1 MVSLRRINVAA
12 NFKWKVIIV
21 IVVVASCLW
30 LMYPPQERINLGLD
44 LQGGMHLVLKVD
56 TEKLPADAK
65 SGAVRRALEI
75 IRNRVDQFG
84 VAEPSIQL
92 KGKNRI
98 IVELPGIEDRQRAV
112 DLIGRTA
119 LLEFNVVAP
128 SEKTEMALDAL
139 DKKTKILSKVE
150 ISQEQTQEGATF
162 KSIMF
167 SEANKEAVR
176 EIISNA
182 ENQKLVPDGYQ
193 FLISRQ
199 MDIKGEKIRQL
210 YLLKSKP
217 EITGES
223 LITANW
229 DRDNFKKYYVSLD
242 FDAKG
247 RKKIRQLTG
256 QAAKRYQDSK
266 TVSRLAIVLDGVVYS
281 APLMKVEVDT
291 NPIIEG
297 NFTKTEVEDL
307 SLVLR
312 AGSLPAPIIIEQEN
326 TIGPTLGQDSVKKG
340 VTAAVFG
347 CVLVLVFMAVYYL
360 IAGLIANFALC
371 LNIIIIM
378 GALSFRD
385 ATLTLPGIAGIIL
398 TIGMAV
404 DANVLIFERIREEIK
419 LGKSIRP
426 AIQAGYHKVFSTILD
441 ANLTTLLTAFILYQ
455 IGTGPIKGFGLTLM
469 IGITASMFTALVVT
483 RLIFDFLTIK
493 TRILKKLPMLEI
505 LKESKFDI
513 ISKRRIAY
521 GLSLIVIIGGLVVF
535 AQRGAENFGIDFTG
549 GTIQQVQFSQAP
561 DVNQVRNALKSVNL
575 QKATIQTFGEDNN
588 IIIRTEGQES
598 SKITQAIK
606 DNFKDNQA
614 QTVRVEEIGPTI
626 GKELRY
632 KALIAIGLAIVVI
645 CIYITFRFEF
655 KFGVCAI
662 IALLHDVIV
671 TLGIYSISG
680 RELSLPIIAA
690 ILTII
695 GYSLNDTIV
704 VFDRIREDIHLM
716 HKANFKNIV
725 NRSINETLSRTI
737 ITSLTTL
744 LVVVSLYLFGGSVI
758 NDFAFVLLIGVVVG
772 TYSSIFVAAPIL
784 VEWHKK

>member
-1 MVSLRRINVAA
+1 MVA
-12 NFKWKVIIV
+12 NFKWKVVIV
-21 IVVVASCLW
+21 ILVIASCLW

-56 TEKLPADAK
+56 TDELPNDAK
-65 SGAVRRALEI
+65 SGAVKRALEI

-98 IVELPGIEDRQRAV
+98 IVELPGIADRERAV

-128 SEKTEMALDAL
+128 WQKTEQALNAL
-139 DKKTKILSKVE
+139 DKETKILKKVE
-150 ISQEQTQEGATF
+150 IKEDQTREGAIF
-162 KSIMF
+162 KSVIF
-167 SEANKEAVR
+167 PEESKEEIR
-176 EIISNA
+176 EILSDP
-182 ENQKLVPDGYQ
+182 KTDFLVPKGYK

-199 MDIKGEKIRQL
+199 MKIQDETFRQL
-210 YLLKSKP
+210 YLLKATS

-229 DRDNFKKYYVSLD
+229 DRDQFKKYHVSLD

-247 RKKIRQLTG
+247 RKKVRQLTG
-256 QAAKRYQDSK
+256 QAAKRYEENK
-266 TVSRLAIVLDGVVYS
+266 IVSRLAIVLDDVVYS

-307 SLVLR
+307 SLILR
-312 AGSLPAPIIIEQEN
+312 AGSLPAPIIIEQES
-326 TIGPTLGQDSVKKG
+326 TIGPSLGQDSIKKG
-340 VTAAVFG
+340 VTAAIIG
-347 CVLVLVFMAVYYL
+347 CLLVLVFMVVYYL
-360 IAGLIANFALC
+360 FAGLIANFALC

-404 DANVLIFERIREEIK
+404 DANVLIFERIREE
-419 LGKSIRP
+419 LRVGKSIRP
-426 AIQAGYHKVFSTILD
+426 AIQAGYHKAFSTIFD

-469 IGITASMFTALVVT
+469 IGISASMFTALVVT

-493 TRILKKLPMLEI
+493 TRILKKLPMLNV

-513 ISKRRIAY
+513 IGKRKIAY
-521 GLSLIVIIGGLVVF
+521 TLSLIVIITGLVAF

-549 GTIQQVQFSQAP
+549 GTIQQIQFEKAP
-561 DVNQVRNALKSVNL
+561 DINQVRNALKSVNL
-575 QKATIQTFGEDNN
+575 GKATIQTFGEDND

-598 SKITQAIK
+598 SKITQAINE
-606 DNFKDNQA
+606 NFKDNQTR
-614 QTVRVEEIGPTI
+614 TVRVEEIGPAI

-632 KALIAIGLAIVVI
+632 KALIAIGLAMIVI
-645 CIYITFRFEF
+645 CIYVTFRFEF
-655 KFGVCAI
+655 KFGVCAV
-662 IALLHDVIV
+662 IALLHDVIIA
-671 TLGIYSISG
+671 LGIYSLSG

-704 VFDRIREDIHLM
+704 VFDRIREDMHLTR
-716 HKANFKNIV
+716 KANFSNIV
-725 NRSINETLSRTI
+725 NRSINETLSRTV
-737 ITSLTTL
+737 ITSFTTL
-744 LVVVSLYLFGGSVI
+744 LVVLSLYLFGGSVI
-758 NDFAFVLLIGVVVG
+758 NDFAFLLLIGIIIG

>member
-1 MVSLRRINVAA
+1 MAT

-21 IVVVASCLW
+21 VVVVASCLW

-56 TEKLPADAK
+56 TDKLSDDAK
-65 SGAVRRALEI
+65 NGAVKRALEI

-98 IVELPGIEDRQRAV
+98 IVELPGVEDRERAV
-112 DLIGRTA
+112 ALIGKTA
-119 LLEFNVVAP
+119 LLEFNMVA
-128 SEKTEMALDAL
+128 STKKAEIAFDAL
-139 DKKTKILSKVE
+139 DKKTQISSKVDVKE
-150 ISQEQTQEGATF
+150 DQIEGTPF
-162 KSIMF
+162 KSFIVA
-167 SEANKEAVR
+167 EENKDVVR
-176 EIISNA
+176 EIISD
-182 ENQKLVPDGYQ
+182 EEVKKVLPEGYQ

-199 MDIKGEKIRQL
+199 MGKQGETYREL
-210 YLLKSKP
+210 YLLKTKP
-217 EITGES
+217 EITGDS

-256 QAAKRYQDSK
+256 QAAKRYNENK
-266 TVSRLAIVLDGVVYS
+266 TISRLAIVLDGVVYS
-281 APLMKVEVDT
+281 APSMKVEVDT

-297 NFTKTEVEDL
+297 NFTKDEVEDL
-307 SLVLR
+307 SLILR

-326 TIGPTLGQDSVKKG
+326 TIGPTLGQDSIRKG

-347 CVLVLVFMAVYYL
+347 SLLVLVFMAVYYL
-360 IAGLIANFALC
+360 VAGLIANFALC

-404 DANVLIFERIREEIK
+404 DANVLIFERIREELK
-419 LGKSIRP
+419 VGKSIRP

-455 IGTGPIKGFGLTLM
+455 IGTGAIKGFGLTLM

-483 RLIFDFLTIK
+483 RLVFDFLTIK
-493 TRILKKLPMLEI
+493 TRILKKLPMLEV

-513 ISKRRIAY
+513 IDKRKIAY
-521 GLSLIVIIGGLVVF
+521 GLSLIVIIGGLIVF

-549 GTIQQVQFSQAP
+549 GTIQQIQFTKAP
-561 DVNQVRNALKSVNL
+561 DVTKVRNALKSVNL
-575 QKATIQTFGEDNN
+575 EKATIQTFGEDNN

-598 SKITQAIK
+598 SKITKAIK
-606 DNFKDNQA
+606 ENFKDNSA
-614 QTVRVEEIGPTI
+614 QVLRVEEIGPTI
-626 GKELRY
+626 GRELRY
-632 KALIAIGLAIVVI
+632 KALMAIGLAIVVI

-716 HKANFKNIV
+716 HKASFKDIV
-725 NRSINETLSRTI
+725 NKSINQTLSRTI

-744 LVVVSLYLFGGSVI
+744 LVVLSLYLFGGSVI

>member
-1 MVSLRRINVAA
+1 
-12 NFKWKVIIV
+12 
-21 IVVVASCLW
+21 
-30 LMYPPQERINLGLD
+30 MYPPQERINLGLD

-56 TEKLPADAK
+56 TEKLPKDARD
-65 SGAVRRALEI
+65 GAVRRALEI

-112 DLIGRTA
+112 DLIGKTA

-128 SEKTEMALDAL
+128 WKKTDLAVNAL
-139 DKKTKILSKVE
+139 DKKTDILKKLSIKE
-150 ISQEQTQEGATF
+150 DYTEEGASFKTITF
-162 KSIMF
+162 LDKD
-167 SEANKEAVR
+167 KE
-176 EIISNA
+176 EIRAIIND
-182 ENQKLVPDGYQ
+182 PDNLSLIPEGYK

-199 MDIKGEKIRQL
+199 MKVQDEPIRQL
-210 YLLKSKP
+210 YLLRATP
-217 EITGES
+217 EITGDS

-229 DRDNFKKYYVSLD
+229 DKDQFKRYYVSLD

-247 RKKIRQLTG
+247 RKKVRQVTG
-256 QAAKRYQDSK
+256 QAAKKYEENK
-266 TVSRLAIVLDGVVYS
+266 TVSRLAIVLDNVVYS
-281 APLMKVEVDT
+281 APMMKVEVDT

-326 TIGPTLGQDSVKKG
+326 TVGPTLGQDSINKG
-340 VTAAVFG
+340 VTAAIFG
-347 CVLVLVFMAVYYL
+347 CILVLVFMAVYYL
-360 IAGLIANFALC
+360 FAGLIADFALS
-371 LNIIIIM
+371 LNIIIIL
-378 GALSFRD
+378 GALSLRD

-404 DANVLIFERIREEIK
+404 DANVLIFERIREELK

-455 IGTGPIKGFGLTLM
+455 IGTGPIRGFGLTLI
-469 IGITASMFTALVVT
+469 IGILASMFTALVVT

-493 TRILKKLPMLEI
+493 TRILKKLPMLEV

-513 ISKRRIAY
+513 IGKRKIAY
-521 GLSLIVIIGGLVVF
+521 GMSLIVIIAGLVAF
-535 AQRGAENFGIDFTG
+535 GQRGINNFGIDFMG
-549 GTIQQVQFSQAP
+549 GTIQQIQFEKAP
-561 DVNQVRNALKSVNL
+561 DVNEVRNALKSVDL
-575 QKATIQTFGEDNN
+575 EKATIQTFGDESS

-598 SKITQAIK
+598 SAITQAINA
-606 DNFKDNQA
+606 NFKDNKTQ
-614 QTVRVEEIGPTI
+614 VMRVEEIGPTV

-632 KALIAIGLAIVVI
+632 KALIAIGLAIIAI

-655 KFGVCAI
+655 KFGICAI
-662 IALLHDVIV
+662 IALVHDVIV

-704 VFDRIREDIHLM
+704 VFDRIREDLHLM
-716 HKANFKNIV
+716 GKAGFKTIV

-744 LVVVSLYLFGGSVI
+744 LVVISLYLFGGSVI
-758 NDFAFVLLIGVVVG
+758 NDFAFVLLIGVIVG

-784 VEWHKK
+784 VEWHKKK

>member
-1 MVSLRRINVAA
+1 MPSLRRINMAT

-21 IVVVASCLW
+21 VVVVASCLW

-56 TEKLPADAK
+56 TDKLSDDAK
-65 SGAVRRALEI
+65 NGAVKRALEI

-98 IVELPGIEDRQRAV
+98 IVELPGVEDRERAV
-112 DLIGRTA
+112 ALIGKTA
-119 LLEFNVVAP
+119 LLEFNMVA
-128 SEKTEMALDAL
+128 STKKAEIAFDAL
-139 DKKTKILSKVE
+139 DKKTQISSKVDVKE
-150 ISQEQTQEGATF
+150 DQIEGTPF
-162 KSIMF
+162 KSFIVA
-167 SEANKEAVR
+167 EENKDVVR
-176 EIISNA
+176 EIISD
-182 ENQKLVPDGYQ
+182 EEVKKVLPEGYQ

-199 MDIKGEKIRQL
+199 MGKQGETYREL
-210 YLLKSKP
+210 YLLKTKP
-217 EITGES
+217 EITGDS

-256 QAAKRYQDSK
+256 QAAKRYNENK
-266 TVSRLAIVLDGVVYS
+266 TISRLAIVLDGVVYS
-281 APLMKVEVDT
+281 APSMKVEVDT

-297 NFTKTEVEDL
+297 NFTKDEVEDL
-307 SLVLR
+307 SLILR

-326 TIGPTLGQDSVKKG
+326 TIGPTLGQDSIRKG

-347 CVLVLVFMAVYYL
+347 SLLVLVFMAVYYL
-360 IAGLIANFALC
+360 VAGLIANFALC

-404 DANVLIFERIREEIK
+404 DANVLIFERIREELK
-419 LGKSIRP
+419 VGKSIRP

-455 IGTGPIKGFGLTLM
+455 IGTGAIKGFGLTLM

-483 RLIFDFLTIK
+483 RLVFDFLTIK
-493 TRILKKLPMLEI
+493 TRILKKLPMLEV

-513 ISKRRIAY
+513 IDKRKIAY
-521 GLSLIVIIGGLVVF
+521 GLSLIVIIGGLIVF

-549 GTIQQVQFSQAP
+549 GTIQQIQFTKAP
-561 DVNQVRNALKSVNL
+561 DVTKVRNALKSVNL
-575 QKATIQTFGEDNN
+575 EKATIQTFGEDNN

-598 SKITQAIK
+598 SKITKAIK
-606 DNFKDNQA
+606 ENFKDNSA
-614 QTVRVEEIGPTI
+614 QVLRVEEIGPTI
-626 GKELRY
+626 GRELRY
-632 KALIAIGLAIVVI
+632 KALMAIGLAIVVI

-716 HKANFKNIV
+716 HKASFKDIV
-725 NRSINETLSRTI
+725 NKSINQTLSRTI

-744 LVVVSLYLFGGSVI
+744 LVVLSLYLFGGSVI

>member
-1 MVSLRRINVAA
+1 
-12 NFKWKVIIV
+12 
-21 IVVVASCLW
+21 
-30 LMYPPQERINLGLD
+30 
-44 LQGGMHLVLKVD
+44 
-56 TEKLPADAK
+56 
-65 SGAVRRALEI
+65 
-75 IRNRVDQFG
+75 
-84 VAEPSIQL
+84 
-92 KGKNRI
+92 
-98 IVELPGIEDRQRAV
+98 
-112 DLIGRTA
+112 
-119 LLEFNVVAP
+119 
-128 SEKTEMALDAL
+128 
-139 DKKTKILSKVE
+139 
-150 ISQEQTQEGATF
+150 
-162 KSIMF
+162 
-167 SEANKEAVR
+167 
-176 EIISNA
+176 
-182 ENQKLVPDGYQ
+182 
-193 FLISRQ
+193 
-199 MDIKGEKIRQL
+199 
-210 YLLKSKP
+210 
-217 EITGES
+217 
-223 LITANW
+223 
-229 DRDNFKKYYVSLD
+229 
-242 FDAKG
+242 
-247 RKKIRQLTG
+247 
-256 QAAKRYQDSK
+256 
-266 TVSRLAIVLDGVVYS
+266 
-281 APLMKVEVDT
+281 
-291 NPIIEG
+291 
-297 NFTKTEVEDL
+297 
-307 SLVLR
+307 
-312 AGSLPAPIIIEQEN
+312 
-326 TIGPTLGQDSVKKG
+326 
-340 VTAAVFG
+340 
-347 CVLVLVFMAVYYL
+347 
-360 IAGLIANFALC
+360 
-371 LNIIIIM
+371 M

-385 ATLTLPGIAGIIL
+385 ATLTLPGIDGIIL

-404 DANVLIFERIREEIK
+404 DANVLIFERIREELK
-419 LGKSIRP
+419 LGKSLRP

-483 RLIFDFLTIK
+483 RLVFDFLTIK

-513 ISKRRIAY
+513 IGKRNIAY
-521 GLSLIVIIGGLVVF
+521 GLSLLVIIGGLIVF

-549 GTIQQVQFSQAP
+549 GTIQQIQFTKAP

-575 QKATIQTFGEDNN
+575 EKATIQTFGKDNN

-614 QTVRVEEIGPTI
+614 KTVRVEEIGPTI

-632 KALIAIGLAIVVI
+632 KALMAIGLALVVI

-680 RELSLPIIAA
+680 REISLPIIAA

-716 HKANFKNIV
+716 HKASFKNIV
-725 NRSINETLSRTI
+725 NKSINQTLSRTI

-744 LVVVSLYLFGGSVI
+744 LVVLSLYLFGGSVI